1 LTTGNHSAGDVENE
15 AEKVL
20 SLLDDDIDVESFDS
34 ALDELGANPLLMG
47 SLMAAQFVRDALN
60 GNPCPDRHYTA
71 RIMQFIAA
79 SELTSMADAKR
90 DDVER

>member
-1 LTTGNHSAGDVENE
+1 LTTGNRSAGELENE

-20 SLLDDDIDVESFDS
+20 SLLDDDIDVASFDS

-79 SELTSMADAKR
+79 SELKPIADAKR
-90 DDVER
+90 GDV

>member
-1 LTTGNHSAGDVENE
+1 LTTENHSVDMAEND

-20 SLLDDDIDVESFDS
+20 SLLDDDIGVEFFDS
-34 ALDELGANPLLMG
+34 AIDELGANPLLMG

-60 GNPCPDRHYTA
+60 GNPCPDRRYTA
-71 RIMQFIAA
+71 RIMQFIAL
-79 SELTSMADAKR
+79 SEVKPIAEAKR